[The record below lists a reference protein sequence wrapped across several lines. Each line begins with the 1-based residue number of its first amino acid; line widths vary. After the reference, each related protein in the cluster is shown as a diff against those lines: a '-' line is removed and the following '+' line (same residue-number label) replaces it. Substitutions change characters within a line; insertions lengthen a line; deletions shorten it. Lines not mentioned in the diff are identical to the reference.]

1 MTEMR
6 IKELDKW
13 IHQNNGEVIDIAE
26 GSLIDNIIIDCKR
39 GTCFIFEEYKTEWT
53 SAYHAFFFPEKEYNS
68 ADYNTTEYNWYI
80 RKEVLENE
88 SV

>member
-1 MTEMR
+1 MTTMR

-26 GSLIDNIIIDCKR
+26 GSLIDNMIITCKR
-39 GTCFIFEEYKTEWT
+39 GICFIFEEYANCWT
-53 SAYHAFFFPEKEYNS
+53 SCYRGYFFPEKEYNN
-68 ADYNTTEYNWYI
+68 ADYNATEYNWYI
-80 RKEVLENE
+80 RKGIIENE